1 MKGELRTAVGQRVK
15 MTLFGGFFGG
25 GGLPALLNRKGGTF
39 IFQPLMIG

>member
-15 MTLFGGFFGG
+15 MTLFGVFFG